1 MKKFLIAL
9 AMVCTSVLAFAEASF
24 DQIEGLIEKQQ
35 YAAAASGLE
44 GIIKNHPQSAKAFYA
59 MAQAQAGLGNLEKA
73 RYALDK
79 ARGLDPDLKFASKS
93 NIESLQVAI
102 TPQAAKIETV
112 HEHDYAWL
120 KWVLAFGVFG
130 LAIWYYKSEEAKK
143 KEAEARA
150 NLKKAAESDSI
161 HSDYHSASPSD
172 KAYMREHNM
181 APKTE
186 VPKATPTPST
196 YVPPAPTYV
205 APTPSYAPAPTQ
217 TVIHHHSSGGRD
229 LVTGMVLGQM
239 MGHNDHHHDTTR
251 VIEREVIREVPAPSR
266 DSSWDTPSTPS
277 RSSSWDSDS
286 SSSKSSS
293 WDTPSSSSS
302 SWGSSSSS
310 SSSDSSWGS
319 SDSSSSS
326 SDSSSSWD

>member
-9 AMVCTSVLAFAEASF
+9 AMVCTSVFAFAEASF
-24 DQIEGLIEKQQ
+24 DQIQSLIDKQQ

-44 GIIKNHPQSAKAFYA
+44 GIIKNHPNSAKAFYA

-143 KEAEARA
+143 KEAEE
-150 NLKKAAESDSI
+150 KKAQAIRDAELERVR
-161 HSDYHSASPSD
+161 AERAAAKSP
-172 KAYMREHNM
+172 
-181 APKTE
+181 APVTPQ
-186 VPKATPTPST
+186 PKPTFVDPLPGVGVAQQS
-196 YVPPAPTYV
+196 APTYT
-205 APTPSYAPAPTQ
+205 APAPSYTPAPTQ
-217 TVIHHHSSGGRD
+217 SVVHHHHSSGSGD

-239 MGHNDHHHDTTR
+239 MGHHDHHHDTTR

-277 RSSSWDSDS
+277 RSSSWDDDS
-286 SSSKSSS
+286 SSSK
-293 WDTPSSSSS
+293 SS

-310 SSSDSSWGS
+310 SSSWDSGSSSSSSWGS
-319 SDSSSSS
+319 SDSGSSSS
-326 SDSSSSWD
+326 SDSSWD

>member
-9 AMVCTSVLAFAEASF
+9 AMVCTSVFAFAEASF
-24 DQIEGLIEKQQ
+24 DQIQNLIDKQQ

-44 GIIKNHPQSAKAFYA
+44 GIIHNHPNSAKAFYA

-150 NLKKAAESDSI
+150 NLKKEAEKDI
-161 HSDYHSASPSD
+161 HSDYHAASPSD

-186 VPKATPTPST
+186 APKAAPAQST
-196 YVPPAPTYV
+196 YVPPAPTYT
-205 APTPSYAPAPTQ
+205 APTPSYAPSPTQ
-217 TVIHHHSSGGRD
+217 TVIHHHHDDSS
-229 LVTGMVLGQM
+229 LVTGMMLGQM
-239 MGHNDHHHDTTR
+239 MGHSDPHHDTTR
-251 VIEREVIREVPAPSR
+251 IVEREIIREVPATQSR

-277 RSSSWDSDS
+277 RSSSWDDDS
-286 SSSKSSS
+286 SSSK
-293 WDTPSSSSS
+293 SS

-310 SSSDSSWGS
+310 SSSWDSGSSSSSSWGS
-319 SDSSSSS
+319 SDSGSSSS
-326 SDSSSSWD
+326 SDSSWD